1 MSTKLI
7 SMTSFRAGHAGQRE
21 VARISARKHNRLV
34 QQNAGDESYGFDDET
49 PEHQEKRE
57 SLLSNIAAMIGYDS
71 AKILEDIALETPPAI
86 AKLKSLHVSPLTLD
100 DAVTKADVIAMVSKV
115 IPPAATT
122 QILSMTRRQTIDS
135 HRHDVLRA
143 IIKYQQPRLAF
154 WAAITDTVS
163 PRMILEETA
172 IPSSVATMLFESSLA
187 GANLEPT
194 FRTMIL
200 DAAHT

>member
-1 MSTKLI
+1 MNTNCTFYIVFKI
-7 SMTSFRAGHAGQRE
+7 KITSYFRVKQIA
-21 VARISARKHNRLV
+21 
-34 QQNAGDESYGFDDET
+34 
-49 PEHQEKRE
+49 QE
-57 SLLSNIAAMIGYDS
+57 NIKTFKTAPTDPPWTHGLDTAGYDKRVGIDS
-71 AKILEDIALETPPAI
+71 Q
-86 AKLKSLHVSPLTLD
+86 
-100 DAVTKADVIAMVSKV
+100 